1 MHTNTFLRLFP
12 VPKYLSQPVVG
23 LDISEQSVKFIK
35 LKSVGKRLSLD
46 SYGGVKIPIG
56 LINNGRIVNK
66 EELKNFLIDFRI
78 KHQLKEIAVSL
89 PEEQAFV
96 VNMTLPS
103 MKRSELRES
112 IELALDQH
120 VPLPVPEVVFD
131 YEILKYPKN
140 NQDDYSLG
148 VSVMPR
154 EMVEGY
160 FSLLCESGFRPMAF
174 EIEAQAQ
181 ARSLIGRN
189 ETGKV
194 LLVDV
199 GRLRAG
205 FAVVIDGVVSFT
217 STVSNLGGEDI
228 TKSITKHLGISK
240 EEADRL
246 KVEKGLLRSG
256 ETKELFYSIVPVIS
270 ALADEIRRVKDY
282 IRTHRGSEQTPNKII
297 LTGGQS
303 TLIGL
308 DSYLSVNLEMEV
320 EVGNT
325 WKNVFSFQDEIPE
338 IDFNNSGRYATA
350 VGLALRN
357 YD

>member
-1 MHTNTFLRLFP
+1 MRSNTFFRLFP
-12 VPKYLSQPVVG
+12 VPKYLSRPVVG
-23 LDISEQSVKFIK
+23 LDMSEQSVKFIK
-35 LKSVGKRLSLD
+35 LKPTGKRLSLD
-46 SYGGVKIPIG
+46 SYGGIKIPTG
-56 LINNGRIVNK
+56 LINNGRIVDK
-66 EELKNFLIDFRI
+66 EGLKNVLTEFRI
-78 KHQLKEIAVSL
+78 KNKLKEIAVSL

-96 VNMTLPS
+96 VNMSLPS

-112 IELALDQH
+112 IELGLDQH
-120 VPLPVPEVVFD
+120 VPLPVPDIVFD
-131 YEILKYPKN
+131 YEILKYPEN
-140 NQDDYSLG
+140 SRDDYSIG

-160 FSLLCESGFRPMAF
+160 FSILCESGFEPLAF

-181 ARSLIGRN
+181 ARALIGKN
-189 ETGKV
+189 GSGKV
-194 LLVDV
+194 MLVDV

-205 FAVVIDGVVSFT
+205 FAVVVDGVVSFT
-217 STVSNLGGEDI
+217 STISNLGGEDI
-228 TKSITKHLGISK
+228 TKSITKHLGVSK

-246 KVEKGLLRSG
+246 KIEKGLLRSN
-256 ETKELFYSIVPVIS
+256 ETKELFYSIIPVIS

-282 IRTHRGSEQTPNKII
+282 IKTHRGADQTPDKII

-308 DSYLSVNLEMEV
+308 DTYLAVNLDMEV

-325 WKNVFSFQDEIPE
+325 WKNVFSFEDEIPK